1 MRKKLASGL
10 LAGTA
15 TVASTVTGMIWPTI
29 DPAIGEWILVGCA
42 IVFVVAVI
50 VFAWPGGPE
59 DKSAFSQS
67 TSGGGSHNFGTVHG
81 NVTIGST
88 SESPSEPAQE
98 QRASYARIAARHHCP
113 ETPIFEAAAYLLRLG
128 RSRNEVRLL
137 LQQAFSDDRLSV
149 WGRPETP
156 PRHMQDPRIPGEMW
170 KPIQPSYWDEFRL
183 TDVIFDANE
192 DHPQT
197 EARPH
202 VMKDLLRRHWALR
215 VSADQVKSEWPEP
228 EPPKRPRPTGP
239 NAWMAG

>member
-1 MRKKLASGL
+1 MRAQVIAAAGSGASFIASVAVPIAFPNAEPWVGYSL
-10 LAGTA
+10 LAFAACLAALAFGLWWPHRKA
-15 TVASTVTGMIWPTI
+15 VGEAS
-29 DPAIGEWILVGCA
+29 
-42 IVFVVAVI
+42 
-50 VFAWPGGPE
+50 
-59 DKSAFSQS
+59 SQ
-67 TSGGGSHNFGTVHG
+67 TSHGDGAHNIGTVHG
-81 NVTIGST
+81 NVTIGAPVAPAAET
-88 SESPSEPAQE
+88 SEE

-156 PRHMQDPRIPGEMW
+156 PRHMQDPRIPGETW

-239 NAWMAG
+239 NAWMAAR